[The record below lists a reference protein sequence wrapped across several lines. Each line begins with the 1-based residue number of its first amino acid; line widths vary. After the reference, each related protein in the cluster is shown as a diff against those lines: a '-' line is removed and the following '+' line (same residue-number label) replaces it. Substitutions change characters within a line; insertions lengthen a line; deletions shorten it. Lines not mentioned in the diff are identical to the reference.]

1 MSIIYSYPE
10 QGALNA
16 NDMLIGTSAEKV
28 GGKQKNIT
36 RNFSVQQIADF
47 INGGAG
53 FIDPVASDFQIA
65 VFNQA
70 GKKITG
76 SIMSQDAFPG
86 GTGITISGNLT
97 ATGNITTPLNLTAN
111 GVVSLG
117 GQANLI
123 SLNSVTKL
131 GGPIQDATG
140 TLGNV
145 NQILLSNGS
154 GVVTWQ
160 NYEAGLTYEGT
171 WDALNNTTNGLSNS
185 PALVSGVG
193 VSGHFYIVNV
203 EGTTSLGPG
212 LNDWHVGD
220 WAIFLDEGGQPASWQ
235 KIDNTSTLV
244 GSGTAGTFAK
254 WTNAT
259 TLNDSIMSESGTVVS
274 VDGDLKVKDTIQATT
289 GPSSSLKLKGVGT
302 GGIEIMSADGNTDGK
317 ITLNCS
323 QNSHGV
329 TLQSPAHGS
338 TVSYTLI
345 LPTSFGGAGDVLT
358 SAGANPSQ
366 LVWTTP
372 TTGTVTGTG
381 TENYVTKWSTGGAG
395 IENSTIFDNGT
406 NVGIG
411 TTSSSAKLEVA
422 GDIRGTESL
431 IVKDTGGTKSLS
443 LLRELNY
450 ATINNGAET
459 LNYNA
464 LSHVFLTGLNE
475 KMRID
480 SSGNVGVNVVPQNS
494 AGTWRNF
501 QLGGGSITTRANGSN
516 DIIIGTGFY
525 FTTSNTELYKNN
537 AAASRAFFD
546 SDVIRF
552 QNTPSGTAG
561 SAISWSERMTIDSSG
576 NVGIGKTNPD
586 VKLEVV
592 EASPTDGIIADFV
605 NSTNSGGTTA
615 AIKLS
620 NADSDLCDV
629 VLGANRVGANFGS
642 DFFISLSDDIDG
654 SNQERFRITETGN
667 VGIGTTSPSKKLHVD
682 SGTISDIARF
692 ENDNGSF
699 TLGQTSSLTSLDLA
713 SSNAYRI
720 RQGSD
725 VPFYIKSDGNVGI
738 GTISPS
744 AKLEVEGTGE
754 LFRINSSDANGGY
767 ATFSN
772 NGTGI
777 GYVGSSYHLLNSP
790 NNDSDNLAIRA
801 QNKLDFATG
810 SSLKMRIDSS
820 GNVGIG
826 TNSPSEKLHVVGDTK
841 IEGTLF
847 VENTNNQIR
856 LVDSDSSGHF
866 SVGVNTNFQ
875 IRDIAGSTT
884 PVTVQAGTPSS
895 TLFLKSSGNVG
906 IGTSS
911 PAVSLDIS
919 ATDAVQMPVGV
930 TGDRPT
936 IATGVSNGM
945 LRYNSSNNGFEGYI
959 NGNWGDIGGGT
970 SGGLIFRGTFDA
982 STGTIAGGGNLT
994 TGATRVAI
1002 AVGDMYIVDT
1012 AGDFYGDTSKPLN
1025 VGDEVICVLDAAVG
1039 TSDVNDWNAI
1049 ASGAGGAVTGSG
1061 TTNYVPK
1068 FTGAT
1073 VVGNSSIFNDA
1084 TGNVGIG
1091 TTSPQKQLHVNSGTT
1106 NVVARFESTDTTAAI
1121 EFKDNNGSAEVGNI
1135 GDNIVF
1141 FPAGAEKMRIEAGG
1155 NVGIGT
1161 ASPSE
1166 KLEVAGNVT
1175 LRDSDPFLRLNGS
1188 NHAGIMID
1196 RGSTSYDSNLMF
1208 ATAGATKWRIWND
1221 GSDDTLQIRDEA
1233 NAANVMTW
1241 ETGGNVG
1248 IGTSSPSAKL
1258 DVAGDI
1264 RVDSTSVA
1272 QIFLDSAASNDAVLN
1287 FHENASQKGK
1297 IGYDT
1302 SLGGIALVAGS
1313 GSFST
1318 ADMVLLDNGNVG
1330 IGTTSPA
1337 EKLEVTGNAILDASN
1352 ANLKL
1357 KSGVTGTKGDIQW
1370 TFDSDST
1377 VYASV
1382 GIEYDNRTTDGFLI
1396 DSGYA
1401 ITLDT
1406 STYTRFSKSGTEHMR
1421 IASSGNVGIGTTSPV
1436 YPLDVAKST
1445 GSAYMRL
1452 ARTYAGSE
1460 SNILFGAESTRNLI
1474 QSRAGTSNSA
1484 QRIDFLIGSTQRLSL
1499 GTAGQIGLSST
1510 NYGTDGQVL
1519 TSKGPGSA
1527 AVWQAAGGG
1536 LPTKTVDTF
1545 TGSGQSFIDLT
1556 VEASSVNYID
1566 MYIDGVYQAKATYT
1580 IATVGVIS
1588 RITLV
1593 SGTFPT
1599 GVNIETVTTT

>member
-76 SIMSQDAFPG
+76 SIMSQDAFPN

-97 ATGNITTPLNLTAN
+97 TTGNITTPLNLTAN

-289 GPSSSLKLKGVGT
+289 TNSNLKLKGNGT
-302 GGIEIMSADGNTDGK
+302 GGVEIMSADGTTDGK

-329 TLQSPAHGS
+329 TLQSPPHGS
-338 TVSYTLI
+338 GATYTLV
-345 LPTSFGGAGDVLT
+345 LPTNFGGAGDVLT

-381 TENYVTKWSTGGAG
+381 TENYVTKWSAGGTG
-395 IENSTIFDNGT
+395 IQNSTIFDNGT

-411 TTSSSAKLEVA
+411 TTSPSAPLEVLDSLFNDPGLKISASSANFQAELNLNRLATNRAARITYALNGANQWFAGVNYNAGNPVNDYSISTSDNLGSIPPSFLITSSGNVGIGTTSPSAKLEVA

-464 LSHVFLTGLNE
+464 LNHIFLTGLNE
-475 KMRID
+475 RMRIDSAGNVGIGTSTPASLLSVRTAGISGDQDFATFSRGTSTEYEVLKISRSAGSTNFLAEQNITLSADYNNNHTGVNSNIVLKTDNTERMRID
-480 SSGNVGVNVVPQNS
+480 SSGNVG
-494 AGTWRNF
+494 
-501 QLGGGSITTRANGSN
+501 
-516 DIIIGTGFY
+516 IG
-525 FTTSNTELYKNN
+525 
-537 AAASRAFFD
+537 
-546 SDVIRF
+546 
-552 QNTPSGTAG
+552 
-561 SAISWSERMTIDSSG
+561 ID
-576 NVGIGKTNPD
+576 
-586 VKLEVV
+586 
-592 EASPTDGIIADFV
+592 
-605 NSTNSGGTTA
+605 
-615 AIKLS
+615 
-620 NADSDLCDV
+620 
-629 VLGANRVGANFGS
+629 
-642 DFFISLSDDIDG
+642 
-654 SNQERFRITETGN
+654 
-667 VGIGTTSPSKKLHVD
+667 
-682 SGTISDIARF
+682 
-692 ENDNGSF
+692 
-699 TLGQTSSLTSLDLA
+699 
-713 SSNAYRI
+713 
-720 RQGSD
+720 
-725 VPFYIKSDGNVGI
+725 
-738 GTISPS
+738 SPS
-744 AKLEVEGTGE
+744 AKLDVAAEDPVIRITNTKTNLVQNDVIGGLEFFTKDASVGASRVLSAITSSNTTSSATPSGNLIFKTSTG
-754 LFRINSSDANGGY
+754 GGGAVA
-767 ATFSN
+767 ATE
-772 NGTGI
+772 
-777 GYVGSSYHLLNSP
+777 
-790 NNDSDNLAIRA
+790 
-801 QNKLDFATG
+801 
-810 SSLKMRIDSS
+810 KMRIDSS

-826 TNSPSEKLHVVGDTK
+826 TT
-841 IEGTLF
+841 
-847 VENTNNQIR
+847 
-856 LVDSDSSGHF
+856 
-866 SVGVNTNFQ
+866 
-875 IRDIAGSTT
+875 
-884 PVTVQAGTPSS
+884 
-895 TLFLKSSGNVG
+895 
-906 IGTSS
+906 S

-936 IATGVSNGM
+936 TGVSNGM

-982 STGTIAGGGNLT
+982 STGAIASGGSLYTCPAGGSGGT
-994 TGATRVAI
+994 
-1002 AVGDMYIVDT
+1002 VDT
-1012 AGDFYGDTSKPLN
+1012 AIGDLYIVTTAGSFFCSGTSLN
-1025 VGDEVICVLDAAVG
+1025 VGDEVICITAATAG
-1039 TSDVNDWNAI
+1039 NSQFAYWNAV

-1084 TGNVGIG
+1084 
-1091 TTSPQKQLHVNSGTT
+1091 S
-1106 NVVARFESTDTTAAI
+1106 
-1121 EFKDNNGSAEVGNI
+1121 
-1135 GDNIVF
+1135 
-1141 FPAGAEKMRIEAGG
+1141 G

-1161 ASPSE
+1161 ANPSSSFGE
-1166 KLEVAGNVT
+1166 TTLDVT
-1175 LRDSDPFLRLNGS
+1175 DSSGDASLSLKANSNRAFEISSRVGDVLLYDMYGRDLRFG
-1188 NHAGIMID
+1188 
-1196 RGSTSYDSNLMF
+1196 
-1208 ATAGATKWRIWND
+1208 
-1221 GSDDTLQIRDEA
+1221 
-1233 NAANVMTW
+1233 
-1241 ETGGNVG
+1241 TGGN
-1248 IGTSSPSAKL
+1248 
-1258 DVAGDI
+1258 
-1264 RVDSTSVA
+1264 
-1272 QIFLDSAASNDAVLN
+1272 
-1287 FHENASQKGK
+1287 
-1297 IGYDT
+1297 
-1302 SLGGIALVAGS
+1302 
-1313 GSFST
+1313 
-1318 ADMVLLDNGNVG
+1318 
-1330 IGTTSPA
+1330 
-1337 EKLEVTGNAILDASN
+1337 EKM
-1352 ANLKL
+1352 
-1357 KSGVTGTKGDIQW
+1357 
-1370 TFDSDST
+1370 
-1377 VYASV
+1377 
-1382 GIEYDNRTTDGFLI
+1382 RI
-1396 DSGYA
+1396 DS
-1401 ITLDT
+1401 L
-1406 STYTRFSKSGTEHMR
+1406 
-1421 IASSGNVGIGTTSPV
+1421 GNVGIGTTSPV
-1436 YPLDVAKST
+1436 RSLNVNSGNQQISALIESTSSLSSQINIKNSNSNNGGFVKTTGDNIILSANNSGLSHLVVADGGNVGIGTDSPVSALHVSTTVNEVLTLQSITSSQKIKFNDINNPADDSDFGSVSGDLAMFTNSSGTPNTQSFTFNKDGKLGIGQFSTSPQANLDISDLNFNPSLRLYGANT
-1445 GSAYMRL
+1445 GSEL
-1452 ARTYAGSE
+1452 KIE
-1460 SNILFGAESTRNLI
+1460 VSNFFGNFNTTI
-1474 QSRAGTSNSA
+1474 NSA
-1484 QRIDFLIGSTQRLSL
+1484 QNDLIFQGNNSAIMSL
-1499 GTAGQIGLSST
+1499 GVSGSSP
-1510 NYGTDGQVL
+1510 
-1519 TSKGPGSA
+1519 S
-1527 AVWQAAGGG
+1527 
-1536 LPTKTVDTF
+1536 LPTGSLRLNQYGQGNKTGTAVYNLTVDGF
-1545 TGSGQSFIDLT
+1545 GNVIEDPISGGASATITSRQTTTTSATT
-1556 VEASSVNYID
+1556 VFLLGATPNGNSVNFVD
-1566 MYIDGVYQAKATYT
+1566 VFIDGVYQETTTYSVSGASFDEITFNSPVPSGVTVETKTTADYNVGAAVDTVSLGQSNTTGNVDLRIAPLEVTSGQTIPGNANSLYIFTATGAQS
-1580 IATVGVIS
+1580 IATVTLPGSPTLGDSIKISNLGGLANVLGANGNKIMGVAQDLTINTPTAAFE
-1588 RITLV
+1588 IIW
-1593 SGTFPT
+1593 SGSNN
-1599 GVNIETVTTT
+1599 GWIIIGNV